1 MQNYLCM
8 FLCFLFYSED
18 EVSKKKPI
26 EWQIEKKK
34 KIQRNRRFLRDK
46 NDDF

>member
-1 MQNYLCM
+1 MHVFVL
-8 FLCFLFYSED
+8 FFYSED

-34 KIQRNRRFLRDK
+34 KYREIE
-46 NDDF
+46 DFYVIKMMIFETEI